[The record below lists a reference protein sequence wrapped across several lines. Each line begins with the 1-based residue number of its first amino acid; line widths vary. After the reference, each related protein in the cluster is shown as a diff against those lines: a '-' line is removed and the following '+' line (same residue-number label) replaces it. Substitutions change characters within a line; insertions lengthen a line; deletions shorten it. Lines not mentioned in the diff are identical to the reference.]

1 MATFTE
7 IQREGGKFATATA
20 IPASDVSTLNVRGF
34 NKLRATAI
42 PASFG
47 TGTITMTVTAS
58 QDGTNYVAL
67 TTFASITA
75 AGTYDLTGVGTA
87 VTGLSVQ
94 TASPSYIDITGYNF
108 LRFTRGADSNTGT
121 VALSVDVARTAGRA

>member
-7 IQREGGKFATATA
+7 TQREGGKFATATA
-20 IPASDVSTLNVRGF
+20 IPASDVSTLNVKGF
-34 NKLRATAI
+34 NKLRASAT

-47 TGTITMTVTAS
+47 SGAITMTVTAS
-58 QDGTNYVAL
+58 VDGTHYVAL

-75 AGTYDLTGVGTA
+75 AGNYDLVALGTA

-94 TASPSYIDITGYNF
+94 TASPTLLDITGYNF